1 MARQPGTRL
10 AHRLRKHSPRPARGF
25 FMPKQPQEEALDDYI
40 AELLAVAPPLTDE
53 RRATIAALLTTQETP
68 TAAATAIGA

>member
-25 FMPKQPQEEALDDYI
+25 FMPQIKEADLDEYI

-53 RRATIAALLTTQETP
+53 RRAIIAALLTHTNERPQTV
-68 TAAATAIGA
+68 AAA

>member
-1 MARQPGTRL
+1 
-10 AHRLRKHSPRPARGF
+10 
-25 FMPKQPQEEALDDYI
+25 MPKQPQEEALDNYI

-53 RRATIAALLTTQETP
+53 RRATIAALLTQETP

>member
-25 FMPKQPQEEALDDYI
+25 FMPEQPQEEALDDHI
-40 AELLAVAPPLTDE
+40 TRVLQDAPALTDE
-53 RRATIAALLTTQETP
+53 KRSLIETALNFVP
-68 TAAATAIGA
+68 TAVAAA

>member
-10 AHRLRKHSPRPARGF
+10 AHQLHNTHPATARGF
-25 FMPKQPQEEALDDYI
+25 FMPQIKETDLDEYI

-53 RRATIAALLTTQETP
+53 RRATIAALLTHTNEKPQTV
-68 TAAATAIGA
+68 AAA